1 MKLPDGPQTPALL
14 QTMQWISRPLAFM
27 DACAQRYGDIFTTRV
42 VGNSNPWVFISNPQ
56 AIQEIFTADSKQFEA
71 PGNLNGILRPLLGDQ
86 GVILLEGDRHRKR
99 RQLLMPPF
107 HGDRM
112 RAYSQLILDIT
123 DREIG
128 KWEIGKPFSIRSS
141 MQEITLQVILQA
153 VFGLHEGQRFQQLKQ
168 LLCSLLN
175 VTASPISSSLLF
187 FKFLQQD
194 VGPWSPWGRFLRQRQ
209 QVDELLYQEIQERR
223 EQIDSSRTD
232 ILSLLMSARDEQ
244 GQAMT
249 DVELR
254 DELMTLLV
262 AGHETTATALAWA
275 FYWIHKLPE
284 VHDQL
289 LQELDS
295 LGDDPDPNTVAR
307 LPYLNAVCSET
318 LRIYPV
324 ALITFPR
331 TVKLAR
337 SLMGYD
343 FEPGTILGGCIYL
356 THQREDLY
364 PEPHLFQP
372 QRFLERQFSPYEYL
386 PFGGGSRRCIGMAFA
401 QLEMKLV
408 LARVLSH
415 LQLAVAEPRPVQPV
429 RRGVTLS
436 PAGGVRMVVTGKRPQ
451 NTRTLQT
458 ISK

>member
-1 MKLPDGPQTPALL
+1 
-14 QTMQWISRPLAFM
+14 MQWIGRPLAFM

-42 VGNSNPWVFISNPQ
+42 VGNSKPLVFISNPQ

-153 VFGLHEGQRFQQLKQ
+153 VFGLHEGERFQQLKQ

-194 VGPWSPWGRFLRQRQ
+194 LGPWSPWGSFLRQRQ
-209 QVDELLYQEIQERR
+209 QVDELLYQEIRERR
-223 EQIDSSRTD
+223 EQPDSSRTD

-244 GQAMT
+244 GQPMT

-289 LQELDS
+289 LDELDS

-331 TVKLAR
+331 SVKSAR

-343 FEPGTILGGCIYL
+343 LEPGTILAGCIYL
-356 THQREDLY
+356 THHREDLY
-364 PEPHLFQP
+364 PEPHRFQP

-401 QLEMKLV
+401 QMEMKLV

-451 NTRTLQT
+451 NTRRLQT
-458 ISK
+458 ISRTAS